1 MEPVSTALLLQALFA
16 LLAFGWR
23 TVMQVRATGSTGF
36 VAHRERGGVAKAAG
50 LALVVGLLAV
60 VTGTAL
66 AEDRDW
72 GPLAALGVAAMVGG
86 LVLTLVAQRAMG
98 ASWRIGV
105 DPEERTELVTSGL
118 FGSIRN
124 PIFTG
129 MICFAVGSA
138 LAVPTVFTVVGALV
152 ATAGI
157 WAQVQLVEE
166 PHLRRQ
172 HGTSYDAYLQGAGRF
187 LPKVR

>member
-1 MEPVSTALLLQALFA
+1 MEPISTVLLLQALFA
-16 LLAFGWR
+16 ILAFGWR

-36 VAHRERGGVAKAAG
+36 VAHRERGAVAKAAG
-50 LALVVGLLAV
+50 LALAVGLLAV
-60 VTGTAL
+60 VAGTAL
-66 AEDRDW
+66 ADDRDW
-72 GPLAALGVAAMVGG
+72 GPLAALGVAAMLAG
-86 LVLTLVAQRAMG
+86 LALTLVAQRAMG

-105 DPEERTELVTSGL
+105 DPEERTELVTNGL
-118 FGSIRN
+118 FGRIRN

-129 MICFAVGSA
+129 MICFALGSA
-138 LAVPTVFTVVGALV
+138 LVVPTVVTVVGALV

>member
-1 MEPVSTALLLQALFA
+1 MGPVTITLLLQAAFV

-23 TVMQVRATGSTGF
+23 SLAQHRATGSTGF
-36 VAHRERGGVAKAAG
+36 VAHRERGAVAKAAG
-50 LALVVGLLAV
+50 LALTLGLLTVAA
-60 VTGTAL
+60 GTLL
-66 AEDRDW
+66 ADARGW
-72 GPLAALGVAAMVGG
+72 GPLAALGVAAMLGG

-98 ASWRIGV
+98 VSWRIGV
-105 DPEERTELVTSGL
+105 DPEERTVLVTSGL

-129 MICFAVGSA
+129 MICFALGSA
-138 LAVPTVFTVVGALV
+138 LVVPTVLTVVGALV

-172 HGTSYDAYLQGAGRF
+172 HGTNYDAYLQGAGRF